1 MTLIAFDCQIRDDQR
16 CNYVNEMNK
25 IASQRKTSKMLGLDS
40 QGKIENQAG
49 MTYETFSFEIV
60 SRLIFRN
67 TYVVKLYTDIGLT
80 QFIKLNISKVNCII
94 TFNIDIVG
102 IISATLISLHCNRHV
117 ESTIR
122 NNRLNNR
129 YVNYY

>member
-1 MTLIAFDCQIRDDQR
+1 MILER
-16 CNYVNEMNK
+16 ENK
-25 IASQRKTSKMLGLDS
+25 ESGITYKMFG
-40 QGKIENQAG
+40 
-49 MTYETFSFEIV
+49 FEIV

-67 TYVVKLYTDIGLT
+67 TYVVKLYIGIGLT

-122 NNRLNNR
+122 NNRLNNKVR
-129 YVNYY
+129 